1 MHLTNENDDM
11 KKKMEVEERKKR
23 VMDVEMSEILETS
36 DDLKRSNESLSSL
49 KIKLETA
56 LELIN
61 VRCCSLKLNL
71 NHTKY
76 NYYRLIM
83 MSRVCTLELL
93 MKKIQNI
100 LRK

>member
-1 MHLTNENDDM
+1 MQLTNENDDM

-61 VRCCSLKLNL
+61 VR
-71 NHTKY
+71 
-76 NYYRLIM
+76 
-83 MSRVCTLELL
+83 
-93 MKKIQNI
+93 
-100 LRK
+100 

>member
-23 VMDVEMSEILETS
+23 VLDVEMSEILETS

-61 VRCCSLKLNL
+61 VR
-71 NHTKY
+71 
-76 NYYRLIM
+76 
-83 MSRVCTLELL
+83 
-93 MKKIQNI
+93 
-100 LRK
+100 

>member
-56 LELIN
+56 LELIK
-61 VRCCSLKLNL
+61 VR
-71 NHTKY
+71 
-76 NYYRLIM
+76 
-83 MSRVCTLELL
+83 
-93 MKKIQNI
+93 
-100 LRK
+100 

>member
-23 VMDVEMSEILETS
+23 VIDVEMSEILETS

-61 VRCCSLKLNL
+61 VR
-71 NHTKY
+71 
-76 NYYRLIM
+76 
-83 MSRVCTLELL
+83 
-93 MKKIQNI
+93 
-100 LRK
+100 

>member
-1 MHLTNENDDM
+1 MHLTNENDDL

-36 DDLKRSNESLSSL
+36 DDLKRSNETLSSL

-61 VRCCSLKLNL
+61 VR
-71 NHTKY
+71 
-76 NYYRLIM
+76 
-83 MSRVCTLELL
+83 
-93 MKKIQNI
+93 
-100 LRK
+100 

>member
-36 DDLKRSNESLSSL
+36 DDLKRSNETLSSL

-61 VRCCSLKLNL
+61 VR
-71 NHTKY
+71 
-76 NYYRLIM
+76 
-83 MSRVCTLELL
+83 
-93 MKKIQNI
+93 
-100 LRK
+100 

>member
-36 DDLKRSNESLSSL
+36 YDLKRSNESLSSL

-61 VRCCSLKLNL
+61 VR
-71 NHTKY
+71 
-76 NYYRLIM
+76 
-83 MSRVCTLELL
+83 
-93 MKKIQNI
+93 
-100 LRK
+100 

>member
-36 DDLKRSNESLSSL
+36 DDLKRSNETLSSL

-61 VRCCSLKLNL
+61 VSVR
-71 NHTKY
+71 
-76 NYYRLIM
+76 
-83 MSRVCTLELL
+83 
-93 MKKIQNI
+93 
-100 LRK
+100 

>member
-1 MHLTNENDDM
+1 MHLTNENDDL

-61 VRCCSLKLNL
+61 VR
-71 NHTKY
+71 
-76 NYYRLIM
+76 
-83 MSRVCTLELL
+83 
-93 MKKIQNI
+93 
-100 LRK
+100 

>member
-61 VRCCSLKLNL
+61 VR
-71 NHTKY
+71 
-76 NYYRLIM
+76 
-83 MSRVCTLELL
+83 
-93 MKKIQNI
+93 
-100 LRK
+100 

>member
-61 VRCCSLKLNL
+61 VSVR
-71 NHTKY
+71 
-76 NYYRLIM
+76 
-83 MSRVCTLELL
+83 
-93 MKKIQNI
+93 
-100 LRK
+100 

>member
-1 MHLTNENDDM
+1 MHLTNENDDL

-23 VMDVEMSEILETS
+23 AMDVEMSEILETS

-61 VRCCSLKLNL
+61 VR
-71 NHTKY
+71 
-76 NYYRLIM
+76 
-83 MSRVCTLELL
+83 
-93 MKKIQNI
+93 
-100 LRK
+100 

>member
-1 MHLTNENDDM
+1 MYLTNENNDL

-61 VRCCSLKLNL
+61 VR
-71 NHTKY
+71 
-76 NYYRLIM
+76 
-83 MSRVCTLELL
+83 
-93 MKKIQNI
+93 
-100 LRK
+100 

>member
-1 MHLTNENDDM
+1 MHLTNENDDL

-36 DDLKRSNESLSSL
+36 DDLKRSNETLSGL

-61 VRCCSLKLNL
+61 VR
-71 NHTKY
+71 
-76 NYYRLIM
+76 
-83 MSRVCTLELL
+83 
-93 MKKIQNI
+93 
-100 LRK
+100 

>member
-11 KKKMEVEERKKR
+11 KKKLEVEERKKR
-23 VMDVEMSEILETS
+23 VMDVEMSEMLETS

-61 VRCCSLKLNL
+61 VR
-71 NHTKY
+71 
-76 NYYRLIM
+76 
-83 MSRVCTLELL
+83 
-93 MKKIQNI
+93 
-100 LRK
+100 

>member
-1 MHLTNENDDM
+1 M

-61 VRCCSLKLNL
+61 VSVR
-71 NHTKY
+71 
-76 NYYRLIM
+76 
-83 MSRVCTLELL
+83 
-93 MKKIQNI
+93 
-100 LRK
+100 

>member
-36 DDLKRSNESLSSL
+36 DDLKRSNETLSTL

-61 VRCCSLKLNL
+61 VR
-71 NHTKY
+71 
-76 NYYRLIM
+76 
-83 MSRVCTLELL
+83 
-93 MKKIQNI
+93 
-100 LRK
+100 